1 MISKHICDL
10 SKSIKGHKRSDL
22 HMYEGPSWSWSYG
35 SWIINY
41 LCNQC
46 LSPLMLWVRISIM
59 SDVQHYVIKFVSDL
73 RLLVVLCNQCLSS
86 LMLWVRISIRARCT
100 TCKFVSDLRQVSSFL
115 RVLRFTVTCD
125 RSVVFSESS
134 GFLHQ

>member
-46 LSPLMLWVRISIM
+46 LSPLMLWVRISI
-59 SDVQHYVIKFVSDL
+59 
-73 RLLVVLCNQCLSS
+73 
-86 LMLWVRISIRARCT
+86 RAKCT
-100 TCKFVSDLRQVSSFL
+100 TLCDKVWQWLATGLWFSQSPPVSSINRTDHHDINEILLKVALKQTNKQKQTNHIYDDNFFFL
-115 RVLRFTVTCD
+115 YNYLLNIIFII
-125 RSVVFSESS
+125 SS
-134 GFLHQ
+134 K